1 MSFYSEV
8 ARRRQCQMSS
18 LHCTVSSH
26 DESLPDTGEERRGVG
41 CVSWSWSP
49 LRSEAFSLHH
59 QLLLTGGLGT
69 NGRRGWCCVDQSE
82 ARPGSAWNICLH
94 LTLHPHAVCIVIRV
108 PVSRLLSAGHIDNA
122 FVFSYEI
129 IQIIHA
135 NVIALLQMYFI

>member
-1 MSFYSEV
+1 M
-8 ARRRQCQMSS
+8 
-18 LHCTVSSH
+18 
-26 DESLPDTGEERRGVG
+26 
-41 CVSWSWSP
+41 SWSWSP
-49 LRSEAFSLHH
+49 LRSEAFSLPD

-129 IQIIHA
+129 IPIIHA
-135 NVIALLQMYFI
+135 NVIALLQMYFIGNNDKTFIHLSGGSYPQTIF

>member
-1 MSFYSEV
+1 MMRV
-8 ARRRQCQMSS
+8 CQT
-18 LHCTVSSH
+18 L
-26 DESLPDTGEERRGVG
+26 ERRGEVLAVCPG
-41 CVSWSWSP
+41 PGSP
-49 LRSEAFSLHH
+49 LRLEAFSLPD

-108 PVSRLLSAGHIDNA
+108 AVSRLQSAGHIDNA

-129 IQIIHA
+129 IPIIHA
-135 NVIALLQMYFI
+135 NVISLLQIYFI